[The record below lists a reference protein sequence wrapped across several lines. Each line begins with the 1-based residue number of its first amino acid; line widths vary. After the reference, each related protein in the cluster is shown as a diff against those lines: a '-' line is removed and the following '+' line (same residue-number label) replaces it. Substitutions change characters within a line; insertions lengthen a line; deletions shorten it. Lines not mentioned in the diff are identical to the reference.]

1 MPESPLQLLTPESVF
16 RSSHSVFAY
25 CAQLP
30 ALRLAELI
38 APMVRLTRSPATD
51 AHTKQVCLPAVRAGF
66 QFCTWPVNLGFGFVS
81 PPPLS
86 GRRSWCN
93 CQLRFAGAHLQLWPE
108 FRAVEMGG
116 PQAFRTDKPLMLMG
130 MEDSCSQLDC
140 KALTDIEGSGAARQ
154 SIACCPLPL
163 DRRDKSD
170 THLRSFCFSTN
181 AASSHTLSLQV
192 LDQHGSA
199 GSSPGSPGHLCTHCK
214 QTRAIARV
222 LQ

>member
-1 MPESPLQLLTPESVF
+1 MPGQL
-16 RSSHSVFAY
+16 
-25 CAQLP
+25 
-30 ALRLAELI
+30 
-38 APMVRLTRSPATD
+38 
-51 AHTKQVCLPAVRAGF
+51 
-66 QFCTWPVNLGFGFVS
+66 TWGFVLS
-81 PPPLS
+81 PPCPLS

-93 CQLRFAGAHLQLWPE
+93 CQLQFAGAHLQLWPE

-130 MEDSCSQLDC
+130 TEDSRSQLDC

-181 AASSHTLSLQV
+181 TASSHRLSLQV
-192 LDQHGSA
+192 LDQHGSTA
-199 GSSPGSPGHLCTHCK
+199 AAQALLGICAHIVSKPERLPECYSNKFASPQSDRLSYKTGSLCK
-214 QTRAIARV
+214 V
-222 LQ
+222 